1 LEFGIWTWDNG
12 TAEISLYQVQ
22 AKMLLTKILFGL
34 HVSLLPSAFAFTP
47 INNCA
52 PERLKSRYS
61 LSLSAS
67 PEDENAEDR
76 EARMDMVRQLQKS
89 FYQNEDVI
97 LPPERGSTII
107 KDLPLWRV
115 QWTELPGFQNV
126 LNVHVAHY
134 TNMFQKVI
142 FSDTNPKY
150 FGHIYLPGG
159 SDNLDNPEYK
169 LEEGTKASMVGVLM
183 QIADYKQLN
192 DGRLVLIV
200 QAVEKFRIVEAQ
212 RHHSPYAIATVE
224 ILPDEEFIESFDDG
238 PADGDNHIKAV
249 ESAFQLHP
257 YEVRPITIADC
268 AMEGETQ
275 GISVSPL
282 SNFDAEC
289 KIPGKII
296 EGNIDAHDIVFETE
310 QKVGCLNLP
319 KRIHIPHRFQCNA

>member
-1 LEFGIWTWDNG
+1 
-12 TAEISLYQVQ
+12 
-22 AKMLLTKILFGL
+22 MLLTKILFGL

-67 PEDENAEDR
+67 PEDESAEDR